1 MVQVHGDFEGEFE
14 YFACLPGAA
23 VHFGAVGAVAAQD
36 VLVLPVLDMV
46 GDDEVLAG
54 PTHLQA
60 QMHLQRVAVL
70 GPGFGA
76 EHAVGTPA
84 VGQQGNGAGAD
95 DFLLQ
100 QFITFWLC
108 GEGERCDGLQR
119 LGGIG
124 LADPVVV
131 VVAGDFGGGA
141 HGAHLAVVD
150 PEGALAQGFD
160 CGDVVADEE
169 QGEAVVEHA
178 AHAGHAFG
186 LEQGVADGE
195 GFVDD
200 EDVGVDVDDDGKG
213 QADVHAAGV
222 GFDGLVDKRADVG
235 KGDDVV
241 EAFGDFALAQA
252 QDGGVDGDVFTPG
265 EFGVEAG
272 AELQQCGNAPAHLYV
287 AGAGMEGAADD
298 LQQGGFACAVAPDDA
313 EGLPAFEFEGDVVQG
328 GKFPVVAFAP
338 AP

>member
-1 MVQVHGDFEGEFE
+1 M
-14 YFACLPGAA
+14 
-23 VHFGAVGAVAAQD
+23 
-36 VLVLPVLDMV
+36 
-46 GDDEVLAG
+46 
-54 PTHLQA
+54 
-60 QMHLQRVAVL
+60 
-70 GPGFGA
+70 
-76 EHAVGTPA
+76 
-84 VGQQGNGAGAD
+84 
-95 DFLLQ
+95 
-100 QFITFWLC
+100 
-108 GEGERCDGLQR
+108 
-119 LGGIG
+119 
-124 LADPVVV
+124 
-131 VVAGDFGGGA
+131 
-141 HGAHLAVVD
+141 
-150 PEGALAQGFD
+150 
-160 CGDVVADEE
+160 ADE
-169 QGEAVVEHA
+169 QQCEAVVEHA

-272 AELQQCGNAPAHLYV
+272 AQLQQCGDAPAHLHV

-313 EGLPAFEFEGDVVQG
+313 EGLPAFELEGDVVQG
-328 GKFPVVAFAP
+328 GKFPVVAAAP